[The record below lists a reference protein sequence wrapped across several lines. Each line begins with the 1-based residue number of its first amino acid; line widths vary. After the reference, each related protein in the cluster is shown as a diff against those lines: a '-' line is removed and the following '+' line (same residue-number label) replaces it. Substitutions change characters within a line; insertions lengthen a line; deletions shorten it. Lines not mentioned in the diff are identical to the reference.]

1 MSKAEIRIPFGVD
14 RTKRVVHISDAAR
27 GRACDCTCP
36 GCGAPLTAVKGSV
49 RQHHFRHTVEL
60 ECEGAVESAIHRA
73 AKQMLRERKQLN
85 LPDYRIEAAFLDS
98 QGERH
103 RAAEIVV
110 PPGKLAVFD
119 SVEEEVS
126 LLGMRADLLAIEGTR
141 QLIIEIRFRHPVDDE
156 KRAKIVAANISAIEI
171 DLSDVSAEE
180 ADWPTLWSR
189 INDPA
194 RILWLYNAEE
204 PKAFRERREPKE
216 QRLQKAIQHMAE
228 LSSPA
233 RIEEMRRQ
241 AEHHQIWQEHK
252 GFLAFA
258 WNELPTFL
266 NVPVPDGDWIY
277 GCDRRLW
284 QIAFY
289 NHFVCKRLTPFSV
302 ARVDDWLQSM
312 VGLNVP
318 SCVKTVSRYHVTY
331 RKMAPAARKDFLPG
345 PRNTLDAYFRVLR
358 EAGMLAPWESHSG
371 VGGDRWYSVRITE
384 PAASANQQGVKSPA
398 PVIVTAMAESSKG
411 GTARNPSQPPRWRL
425 HRSRRL

>member
-1 MSKAEIRIPFGVD
+1 
-14 RTKRVVHISDAAR
+14 
-27 GRACDCTCP
+27 
-36 GCGAPLTAVKGSV
+36 LTAVKGHV

-60 ECEGAVESAIHRA
+60 ECEGAAESAIHRA
-73 AKQMLRERKQLN
+73 AKQMLQERKQLN
-85 LPDYRIEAAFLDS
+85 LPEYRIEAAFLDS
-98 QGERH
+98 QEGRH
-103 RAAEIVV
+103 CAAEIVA

-126 LLGMRADLLAIEGTR
+126 LHGMRADLLAIEGTR

-171 DLSDVSAEE
+171 DLSDVSVDE

-194 RILWLYNAEE
+194 RILWLHNAEE
-204 PKAFRERREPKE
+204 ELAFRERQVQKK
-216 QRLQKAIQHMAE
+216 QRLQEAIRLMAE
-228 LSSPA
+228 LSAPA

-258 WNELPTFL
+258 WNKLPAFL
-266 NVPVPDGDWIY
+266 DVAVPDGDWIY

-289 NHFVCKRLTPFSV
+289 SYFVRKRLTPFSV
-302 ARVDDWLQSM
+302 ARVDDWLQST

-318 SCVKTVSRYHVTY
+318 SCVKTINRYHVTY
-331 RKMAPAARKDFLPG
+331 RKLAPAARKDFLPG
-345 PRNTLDAYFRVLR
+345 PRNTLDAYFRVLC
-358 EAGMLAPWESHSG
+358 EAGILAPWESHSG
-371 VGGDRWYSVRITE
+371 VGGDHWYSVRITE
-384 PAASANQQGVKSPA
+384 PAASTNQQGAKFPA
-398 PVIVTAMAESSKG
+398 PAIVTGMAETSNG
-411 GTARNPSQPPRWRL
+411 GTARNPSQPPRWLSR
-425 HRSRRL
+425 RSRRL